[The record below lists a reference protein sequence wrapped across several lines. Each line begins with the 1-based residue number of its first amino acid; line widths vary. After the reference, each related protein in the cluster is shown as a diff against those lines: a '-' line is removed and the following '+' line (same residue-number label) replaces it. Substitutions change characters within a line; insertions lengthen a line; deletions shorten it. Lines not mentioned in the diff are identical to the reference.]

1 MEPAR
6 RVAELHSAVAQALAD
21 DLDKGLGSRNTLG
34 LLHNCRA
41 MLATSEESA
50 TRVASAASRQGA
62 EEGAA
67 SPERGVHETDLRQR
81 LDLALRA
88 EEETTRELEA
98 GESAHVARRLALEDE
113 LHRALRAQ
121 EERLKAVHLSS
132 SSWIVDRE
140 REIERERACRAALC
154 ARA

>member
-1 MEPAR
+1 M
-6 RVAELHSAVAQALAD
+6 
-21 DLDKGLGSRNTLG
+21 
-34 LLHNCRA
+34 CRCESSIR
-41 MLATSEESA
+41 TSEESA

-113 LHRALRAQ
+113 LLETYRDWRQ
-121 EERLKAVHLSS
+121 R
-132 SSWIVDRE
+132 R
-140 REIERERACRAALC
+140 R
-154 ARA
+154 